1 MGEGEKGPAGYM
13 VSEAGNAHTRE
24 DNFPP
29 VRAHVPLLQSSHTG
43 RPQRSQLVLYMPVM
57 DSGERHFW
65 TSVYYVTFQ
74 QVPYIVALRFLLC
87 KVELVVGACLTC
99 WV

>member
-13 VSEAGNAHTRE
+13 VREAGNAHTRE

-29 VRAHVPLLQSSHTG
+29 GRAHVPLLQSSYTG
-43 RPQRSQLVLYMPVM
+43 RPQRSQLVLHMPVT
-57 DSGERHFW
+57 DSGERHFM

-74 QVPYIVALRFLLC
+74 QVPYIVTPRFFLC
-87 KVELVVGACLTC
+87 KIGLVVGACLTC